1 MKFPPGLPSSSSST
15 VCRLRKSLYGLKQ
28 ASRQWYSKLSSALKT
43 RGFSSSLNDYS
54 LFFKVSGPL
63 ITVIAVYV
71 DDILLTGNNSVE
83 ISQVKQFLNSEFKI
97 KDLGIAHYFLGLELV
112 RGGGGLVVTQ
122 RKFTLE
128 LLTEFGCL
136 DSKFTST
143 PLNTSY
149 KSN

>member
-1 MKFPPGLPSSSSST
+1 MDVNNAFLHGDLDEEVYMKFPPGLPSSSSST

-97 KDLGIAHYFLGLELV
+97 KDLGIAHYFWVWSLFV
-112 RGGGGLVVTQ
+112 RGVDW
-122 RKFTLE
+122 
-128 LLTEFGCL
+128 LLHNASSHLSFSQSL
-136 DSKFTST
+136 AV
-143 PLNTSY
+143 
-149 KSN
+149 